1 MINKPGEEIN
11 NLTPAP
17 VMVSTDNNNLENN
30 NFEVYWFYFD
40 LDEKFLLRIGEVK
53 IKEKYQIRF
62 EILNTEELSEE
73 KVIYAESFERDELI
87 EYLELRDQK
96 NLDKKTYLDDKN
108 LDPKTYLARCTN
120 FIVQKCDSDECL
132 IQVKTDNN
140 QNFRCSLRKSKN
152 KDKKFFN
159 MSAYNKVLQMEKKV
173 QTLIATLIEK
183 NDNLKEENKKLKE
196 ELEKIQKSN
205 VSLSEENETISKDI
219 KKAKKIQEKAIA
231 QLKEL
236 TTEEN

>member
-1 MINKPGEEIN
+1 MINNPDEENN
-11 NLTPAP
+11 NLTPAT
-17 VMVSTDNNNLENN
+17 VIVSPDNNNLENN
-30 NFEVYWFYFD
+30 NFKVDYWFYFD

-96 NLDKKTYLDDKN
+96 NLD
-108 LDPKTYLARCTN
+108 PKTYLARCTN

-140 QNFRCSLRKSKN
+140 QKFRCPLRKSEN

-159 MSAYNKVLQMEKKV
+159 MSGYNKVLQMKKKV
-173 QTLIATLIEK
+173 QALIATLNKK
-183 NDNLKEENKKLKE
+183 NDNL
-196 ELEKIQKSN
+196 
-205 VSLSEENETISKDI
+205 
-219 KKAKKIQEKAIA
+219 
-231 QLKEL
+231 
-236 TTEEN
+236 TTLY